1 MGFWYTDFSTKI
13 TVESIEVTGPTASVH
28 FKELTEEH
36 QASAANGPSSV
47 PSVYAIPQIATF
59 RASANGWQVDSIVPS
74 MPGSGLP
81 MSIVEE

>member
-28 FKELTEEH
+28 FKELTEEPP
-36 QASAANGPSSV
+36 PSSV